1 LSSRLA
7 ADLQDAKFM
16 DECRQICRVRD
27 WDGKIDAKFGSEVW
41 SHDEPSVCD
50 SLAAGLTLE
59 TGT

>member
-1 LSSRLA
+1 
-7 ADLQDAKFM
+7 M

-50 SLAAGLTLE
+50 SLAAGLALE
-59 TGT
+59 PAPE